1 MASSANCATTAPAAT
16 GTTGT
21 FDEVGTM
28 LMPSIVGARRRARD
42 QGCPGADP

>member
-1 MASSANCATTAPAAT
+1 MAAAPSCATTAPAAT

-28 LMPSIVGARRRARD
+28 LMPSIVGAVAAPGIRD
-42 QGCPGADP
+42 APGADP

>member
-1 MASSANCATTAPAAT
+1 MAAAPSCATTAPAAT

-28 LMPSIVGARRRARD
+28 LMPSIVGAVAARRD